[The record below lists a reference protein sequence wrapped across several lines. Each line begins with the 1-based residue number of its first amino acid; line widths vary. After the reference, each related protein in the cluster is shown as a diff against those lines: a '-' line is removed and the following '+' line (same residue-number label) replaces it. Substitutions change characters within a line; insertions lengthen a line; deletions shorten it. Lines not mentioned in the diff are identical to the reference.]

1 MSESRKK
8 EVLALS
14 IDIKDVEVVGLY
26 TKPRTW
32 GVYCI
37 IGPAQGDRQFRFG
50 NHPIREWELRRE
62 FKFGKVSLEA
72 LFTERSLAIELKNI
86 LNNEG

>member
-1 MSESRKK
+1 MSEARKK

-14 IDIKDVEVVGLY
+14 IDIKDVEVEGLY

-37 IGPAQGDRQFRFG
+37 IGPAPGDRQFRFG
-50 NHPIREWELRRE
+50 NHPVREWELRRE
-62 FKFGKVSLEA
+62 FNMSKVSLEA
-72 LFTERSLAIELKNI
+72 LFKDRSLAKELKSI
-86 LNNEG
+86 LNY